1 MNKNLTLGLAALS
14 LSMAFVGCSDDEAT
28 SLNPPTG
35 DGIVSAYVIA
45 GQTAG
50 TSGTAAYLLTAAS
63 LDSGQVSTVGNGFET
78 DYTSATTWIFFGN
91 DYLYRLAYNYG
102 SAGTTAAY
110 YLDANGKIC
119 QRPKEYNIPNFTTY
133 GIYGRKIIAADASSP
148 TDYSD
153 SAGNAAYGIR
163 FSLIDVDAETTTTRT
178 LISEDF
184 LDNKERV
191 MFSGILEAGGK
202 IYTAV
207 VPLGLSPYGVAAGG
221 VLPGNED
228 LVNTSSGGTGGGS
241 YEAGTLTNTQYPD
254 TCWVAVFDDDTF
266 TNPTIIKTGDM
277 SWAAGRMRSAYYQ
290 TIWAADN
297 GDVYVFSPAFA
308 KSNTDPRQ
316 QTSHNSGVMRIKAG
330 QNCFDP
336 DYAFFDI
343 ETASGGN
350 ALFRS
355 WHVSGDCFLLQ
366 MYTQGLNVQGK
377 GTTRLALFDG
387 ESRQFRYVTGLPD
400 ADQISSF
407 SKTPYVED
415 GLCYVTVV
423 TTDGALPTIYAI
435 DPATATATPG
445 LTVEADEI
453 GAVGRLVCQ

>member
-1 MNKNLTLGLAALS
+1 MPQWSRKTVCRKGGKTVNVKLHPLQGQLGE
-14 LSMAFVGCSDDEAT
+14 V
-28 SLNPPTG
+28 
-35 DGIVSAYVIA
+35 IVSAEA
-45 GQTAG
+45 
-50 TSGTAAYLLTAAS
+50 
-63 LDSGQVSTVGNGFET
+63 T
-78 DYTSATTWIFFGN
+78 DRVNQS
-91 DYLYRLAYNYG
+91 AYN
-102 SAGTTAAY
+102 A
-110 YLDANGKIC
+110 
-119 QRPKEYNIPNFTTY
+119 
-133 GIYGRKIIAADASSP
+133 
-148 TDYSD
+148 
-153 SAGNAAYGIR
+153 
-163 FSLIDVDAETTTTRT
+163 
-178 LISEDF
+178 
-184 LDNKERV
+184 
-191 MFSGILEAGGK
+191 
-202 IYTAV
+202 
-207 VPLGLSPYGVAAGG
+207 VAAGG
-221 VLPGNED
+221 VLPGSED

-266 TNPTIIKTGDM
+266 TNPTIIKTGEM

-297 GDVYVFSPAFA
+297 GDVYVFSPAYA
-308 KSNTDPRQ
+308 KSCTDPRQ
-316 QTSHNSGVMRIKAG
+316 HTSHNSGVMRIKAG

-350 ALFRS
+350 PLYRF

-366 MYTQGLNVQGK
+366 MYTKGLNVLGN

-400 ADQISSF
+400 ADLISSF
-407 SKTPYVED
+407 SKMPYVED

-423 TTDGALPTIYAI
+423 TTDGALPTVYAI

-453 GAVGRLVCQ
+453 GAVGRLDCQ